1 MKSEIIT
8 KLGGKVYE
16 FIECYKELKKIVYIP
31 RIKGGKIVGRKTIEN
46 YIKLFVI
53 SAKHYE
59 VIVLRLAR
67 MTELLSTLK
76 LKIIRAENGLDAVRI
91 CAGGNP
97 PDLVLMD
104 IKMPVMNGFDA
115 LKIIRDKIP
124 DLPVIAQTAYALVD
138 DKDRIIQ
145 AGFDD
150 YITKPI
156 QKALLLDIIGKY
168 MI

>member
-1 MKSEIIT
+1 MIHKRIT
-8 KLGGKVYE
+8 PDDHNLLLIVE
-16 FIECYKELKKIVYIP
+16 DDELNFQYFEEVFQGERYPYIHA
-31 RIKGGKIVGRKTIEN
+31 I
-46 YIKLFVI
+46 
-53 SAKHYE
+53 
-59 VIVLRLAR
+59 
-67 MTELLSTLK
+67 
-76 LKIIRAENGLDAVRI
+76 NGLEAVKI
-91 CAGGNP
+91 CENNP
-97 PDLVLMD
+97 HVKLVLMD

-115 LKIIRDKIP
+115 LKIIRDKRP

>member
-1 MKSEIIT
+1 
-8 KLGGKVYE
+8 
-16 FIECYKELKKIVYIP
+16 
-31 RIKGGKIVGRKTIEN
+31 
-46 YIKLFVI
+46 
-53 SAKHYE
+53 
-59 VIVLRLAR
+59 
-67 MTELLSTLK
+67 
-76 LKIIRAENGLDAVRI
+76 
-91 CAGGNP
+91 
-97 PDLVLMD
+97 MD

-115 LKIIRDKIP
+115 LKIIRDKRP

-156 QKALLLDIIGKY
+156 QKALLLDIISKY